1 MTSQFNNKQTGFSL
15 LELIVTLVILAIV
28 MSVVVVL
35 LQQTHFQ
42 IRHISQDLS
51 RRSLLNR
58 TLDRLMDDLIETS
71 KDNIDIQLNG
81 SSTITM
87 KTKPPPRSKTP
98 SLQIDWATAADQE
111 NLMLYRRVMRTSN
124 PKDMLYYP
132 ICDNLDTFTINLLD
146 SQGSPT
152 KDQKSISLIQV
163 QVTMFREDQQDPDYV
178 HTARR
183 TFSLKRF
190 DF

>member
-28 MSVVVVL
+28 MSVVVIL

-71 KDNIDIQLNG
+71 KDNIDIQLKG

-87 KTKPPPRSKTP
+87 KTKPPPSKQNP
-98 SLQIDWATAADQE
+98 PPPDRLG
-111 NLMLYRRVMRTSN
+111 YRRRPGEPDALSKSHETLQ
-124 PKDMLYYP
+124 PKRYA
-132 ICDNLDTFTINLLD
+132 LL
-146 SQGSPT
+146 PH
-152 KDQKSISLIQV
+152 L
-163 QVTMFREDQQDPDYV
+163 
-178 HTARR
+178 
-183 TFSLKRF
+183 
-190 DF
+190 